1 MGGLLARRWFAGKPY
16 PNVEPYPCPSQN
28 QRMSIAILSS
38 DPERSTPSLSLQADS
53 LVSGLSFMLLA
64 NLVQRGVGFVR
75 NLILCRFLAEEQLG
89 LWALSSSFFVLA
101 APLAVLGLPGT
112 FGRFVA
118 SYRASGQLN
127 VFLRRV
133 AVGSTLGAT
142 CCATT
147 LVCAPASTSSIIF
160 GIELSLSTM
169 ILIAMALCL
178 VILFNTT
185 TELLGGLRK
194 PRVVSAMHTCNSLI
208 FTVASL
214 CGVLLINDWRVL
226 VAAFAI
232 ASVAG
237 LIPAIPAYR
246 NWHEV
251 ECTLLPAIS
260 HRAMWK
266 RVLPFAVT
274 IWCMNLLV
282 NLFEVVDRYML
293 LHLAAE
299 TAEQG
304 VALVGQFHSG
314 RIMPMLLS
322 SLTLMLSGMLLPYLA
337 SEWEAGNQSK
347 VANSLRLTFKCATV
361 FYLIL
366 SVASLAVAPLLF
378 EHVLQGKYTE
388 GLGIMPQAMLHCCL
402 TAMAF
407 LMQNYFWCAERGKTV
422 GTIIAIGLVMN
433 IILNFWWV
441 PLFGLRGAMTATSIS
456 GGAILLMTLVELHRC
471 GVNIGL
477 RCLWFTLL
485 PVSILLG
492 CVPAAIVLSTII
504 VLIGRTDWLMTGQE
518 KRAIDQAITPKL
530 QQFGLPIHSL
540 WPSSR

>member
-1 MGGLLARRWFAGKPY
+1 
-16 PNVEPYPCPSQN
+16 
-28 QRMSIAILSS
+28 MSIAILSS
-38 DPERSTPSLSLQADS
+38 EPDRSTANLSLQADS
-53 LVSGLSFMLLA
+53 LVSGLSFMLIA
-64 NLVQRGVGFVR
+64 NLLQRGVGFVR
-75 NLILCRFLAEEQLG
+75 NLVLCRFLADEQLG

-133 AVGSTLGAT
+133 AVGSTIGAL

-147 LVCAPASTSSIIF
+147 LVLAPARTSSIIF
-160 GIELSLSTM
+160 GLELSLPTM
-169 ILIAMALCL
+169 VLIAMALCL

-194 PRVVSAMHTCNSLI
+194 PRVVSAMHTCNSLV
-208 FTVASL
+208 FTFASL
-214 CGVLLINDWRVL
+214 CGVILINDWQVL

-232 ASVAG
+232 AAVAG
-237 LIPAIPAYR
+237 LIPAIPAFR

-251 ECTLLPAIS
+251 ECRSLPAIS

-266 RVLPFAVT
+266 RVLPFAVS

-282 NLFEVVDRYML
+282 NLFDVVDRYML

-304 VALVGQFHSG
+304 VALVGQFYSG
-314 RIMPMLLS
+314 RIMPALLS
-322 SLTLMLSGMLLPYLA
+322 SLTLMLSGLLLPYLA
-337 SEWEAGNQSK
+337 SEWEAGNKSK
-347 VANSLRLTFKCATV
+347 VAESQRLTFKCVTV
-361 FYLIL
+361 FYLLL
-366 SVASLAVAPLLF
+366 SVGSLAVAPLLF
-378 EHVLQGKYTE
+378 THVLGGKYSN
-388 GLGIMPQAMLHCCL
+388 GLGIMPQAMLHCCWI
-402 TAMAF
+402 AMAF

-422 GTIIAIGLVMN
+422 GVIIAIGLALN

-441 PLFGLRGAMTATSIS
+441 PMFGLRGAMTATSLS
-456 GGAILLMTLVELHRC
+456 GGAILLLTLFEMRRG
-471 GVNIGL
+471 GVQLGL
-477 RCLWFTLL
+477 RCLSFTLL
-485 PVSILLG
+485 PISILLG
-492 CVPAAIVLSTII
+492 CLPAAIVLSTVI
-504 VLIGRTDWLMTGQE
+504 VLIGRTDWLMTSDE

-530 QQFGLPIHSL
+530 NELGLPIHSL
-540 WPSSR
+540 WPSNR